1 MLVFTIGR
9 VDLWFHSI
17 QLLLIIL
24 QWNPFLTYSCGC
36 LGLEMF
42 FFKTPLLLCTIKYF
56 ISLTCIDLKNSLNES
71 MLFNFFLKK
80 SQLGFESIENI
91 NIQKIMTLLVISFF
105 LALKYKFSHIEVP
118 EENELLVLIIY
129 SLF

>member
-1 MLVFTIGR
+1 
-9 VDLWFHSI
+9 
-17 QLLLIIL
+17 
-24 QWNPFLTYSCGC
+24 
-36 LGLEMF
+36 
-42 FFKTPLLLCTIKYF
+42 
-56 ISLTCIDLKNSLNES
+56 

-91 NIQKIMTLLVISFF
+91 NIYKIMTLLVRSFF

-118 EENELLVLIIY
+118 EENESLVLIIY